1 MTEIVWKTSHSQH
14 ADSNVHADEDITTMR
29 EEQQIE
35 LARQQVK
42 HQPVEQR
49 QTYSYSLQSLDRQ
62 ELIRCLTRQPNASR
76 RVDAVLFDKD
86 GTLLD
91 FIYMWGYWA
100 DELLRSFR
108 VALEADGLIWPQQ
121 AIADIWGTI
130 HDHTGRITD
139 YDVNG
144 PLAMG
149 TMNDVYAVLAWQ
161 GYRAG
166 WSWGHA
172 SRMVHELARAADERL
187 EQARPVKEI
196 EGTTAFIEQCR
207 RHGLKLAVVTADD
220 TANAHKH
227 LAWLGIDSMF
237 DVMIGSDAVER
248 GKPFPDM
255 VQLACQQLG
264 VEPRHA
270 IVFGDT
276 NGDMMMAQAAGCEL
290 AIGIG
295 QPEVFSHC
303 SMTIASFTELCSEEG
318 ETE

>member
-1 MTEIVWKTSHSQH
+1 M
-14 ADSNVHADEDITTMR
+14 
-29 EEQQIE
+29 
-35 LARQQVK
+35 
-42 HQPVEQR
+42 
-49 QTYSYSLQSLDRQ
+49 
-62 ELIRCLTRQPNASR
+62 
-76 RVDAVLFDKD
+76 LFDKD

-91 FIYMWGYWA
+91 FIHMWGYWA

-172 SRMVHELARAADERL
+172 SRMVRELARAADERL

-207 RHGLKLAVVTADD
+207 RHGLKLSVVTADD

-237 DVMIGSDAVER
+237 DVIIGSDAVEH
-248 GKPFPDM
+248 GKTISRY
-255 VQLACQQLG
+255 G
-264 VEPRHA
+264 
-270 IVFGDT
+270 
-276 NGDMMMAQAAGCEL
+276 AASLSTAWCGATTCDRFRRYEWRYDDGTGCWL
-290 AIGIG
+290 
-295 QPEVFSHC
+295 
-303 SMTIASFTELCSEEG
+303 
-318 ETE
+318 